1 MSIEADELSGEL
13 APPMANGEVVFDEPW
28 QGRTFGMARAMAEA
42 GFFTWDEFRDCLIA
56 AIDRWETDPPAD
68 GAAVYQYYEHFQIA
82 LEELLAAKDLVG
94 AASLNDRTDVLLARP
109 ADHDHGHSHD
119 HEH

>member
-1 MSIEADELSGEL
+1 MSAETDELSGEL

-42 GFFTWDEFRDCLIA
+42 GFFTWDEFRAHLIA
-56 AIDRWETDPPAD
+56 AIARWENANPAA
-68 GAAVYQYYEHFQIA
+68 GAAVYQYYVHFQVA
-82 LEELLAAKDLVG
+82 LEELLAQKGLIG
-94 AASLNDRTDVLLARP
+94 CASLHDRTETLRARP
-109 ADHDHGHSHD
+109 VGHDHGHAHD